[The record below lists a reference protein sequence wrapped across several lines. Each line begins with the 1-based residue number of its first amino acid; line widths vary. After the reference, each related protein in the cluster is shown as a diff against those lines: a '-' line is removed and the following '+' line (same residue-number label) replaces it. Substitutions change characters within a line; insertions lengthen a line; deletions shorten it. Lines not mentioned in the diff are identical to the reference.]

1 MAFAPTIHSIGD
13 AQFLSQV
20 LNAVAMIIGTNDFV
34 QLVSIGLLLG
44 AIIVVLQGL
53 FRGARE
59 IPWHQLLLGWILYA
73 CMFVPTTTVIVEDA
87 YTGKAYSVD
96 NVPIG
101 VAFAGSMISN
111 VGYGITNLFETAYG
125 DVRGI
130 SEGTFAEPLADL
142 ECRSPHASDVRVL
155 QALTNPL
162 ARALTFKRRCTTTS
176 RSARSPNLR

>member
-111 VGYGITNLFETAYG
+111 VG
-125 DVRGI
+125 
-130 SEGTFAEPLADL
+130 
-142 ECRSPHASDVRVL
+142 
-155 QALTNPL
+155 
-162 ARALTFKRRCTTTS
+162 
-176 RSARSPNLR
+176 